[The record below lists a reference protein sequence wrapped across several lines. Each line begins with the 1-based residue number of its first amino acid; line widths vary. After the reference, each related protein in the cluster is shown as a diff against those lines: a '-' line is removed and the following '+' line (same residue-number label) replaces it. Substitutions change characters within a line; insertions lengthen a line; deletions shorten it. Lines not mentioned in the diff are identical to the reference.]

1 MSELKSNSDR
11 SRRKAGEKKQLSPV
25 VNGQVIKK
33 KKSEARKFVDMFVAE
48 DKETMKSFIF
58 EDVIIPA
65 AKKIIS
71 DIVDAILYGESG
83 GSNKSRRPGS
93 RISYNSI
100 SDDRRERRNY
110 ASVRGPGYD
119 YGNIIVPNKGS
130 AEEVLDQLDAIIEQY
145 GTASVA
151 DLYDL
156 VGVTPEHT
164 DYNYGWMNISTAKSI
179 RLRDGQYT
187 IQMPKAKP
195 LT

>member
-1 MSELKSNSDR
+1 MTELKSNSNK
-11 SRRKAGEKKQLSPV
+11 SRRADAEKKQLSPV
-25 VNGQVIKK
+25 VNGKIVRK
-33 KKSEARKFVDMFVAE
+33 KKSEVRKFVDMFVAE

-58 EDVIIPA
+58 EDVIVPA
-65 AKKIIS
+65 GKKIIS

-83 GSNKSRRPGS
+83 GGSKSRRPGS

-100 SDDRRERRNY
+100 TDDRRERRNY

-119 YGNIIVPNKGS
+119 YGDVVVPNRGA
-130 AEEVLDQLDAIIEQY
+130 AEELLDQLDAVIDQY

-151 DLYDL
+151 DMYDL
-156 VGVTPEHT
+156 LGVTHNYT
-164 DYNYGWMNISTAKSI
+164 DNNYGWTNIATAQPV

-187 IQMPKAKP
+187 IKMPKAMP